1 MIFLSVCFCKA
12 RQDQANVGAP
22 SETHKHDEPGSGHGI
37 LPTPAA
43 NQPPIGQDIDARWA
57 EYPTREDPNFQ
68 FNPQRSLLKPEE
80 IGGGNRKT
88 FLPILIYPPDE
99 GEEPGEIYQEGEG
112 NYAHTGN
119 WKLNEAQEK
128 LFFRRVHRA
137 LKESG
142 ANSVGKWVYD
152 LRDDHNDLSTWRS
165 NPGIPL
171 SEHNYDPVGLN
182 KYLIEEGYDPWSYVP
197 VYFVRGLGAFAGGNP
212 KLSDDY
218 EPFEGASAVMGDA
231 AIESLAGIS
240 GEDGRNAYEIIKGY
254 EYPDISASSLKFD
267 STYQAQMGAVLHEGF
282 HAIGALPH
290 RDGVDDYV
298 NNFGGVHGEEFAKA
312 IDQDMR
318 DSQST
323 NRMAAMNII
332 MNDPSRYGWGS
343 SSPTEAGFII
353 EKDHE
358 TGKSLLANFSQQDLR
373 RLQEETLAGDT
384 KSISPQY
391 AAKFYGTQEK
401 RAETLDTKPEE
412 GDMAGVLPRGVPTV
426 NTGQGRGNKTGMP
439 KVSSAIP
446 ASVPGITD
454 VQGEPDPNKLTE
466 MFQAY
471 SAGQLSR
478 EQLINQLDV
487 FSTGRG
493 GILEML
499 ESMEH
504 QPQQITGHAFGGE
517 TGQIQGG
524 MLPPQVQSSES
535 ESGAIPP
542 MEGPLDKRHQRIA
555 GLIQNYGVMPEDAN
569 QMATVLNPNEQGV
582 PYAWEQEQINL
593 TFGDDP
599 RTATGMGTGN
609 VTKQGAFDAAR
620 ASVSP
625 SIKSLS
631 DDQIWDVINTQAAN
645 APMTAA
651 DINVDH
657 TPRSQVP
664 TSQGG
669 TMSTGWESPETD
681 DYEDIPNTTF
691 NPNVQPN
698 IVWDPV
704 RNQYID
710 TNKMQLL
717 PPPPATFQGGAMGDM
732 STAATN
738 QAIQQGG
745 GAYGDMA
752 AAADTVRATPAIN
765 GGAYGD
771 MGTAATNRAIEQG
784 GGAYGDMAT
793 AADTV
798 TQRNFPGAFGDAAWT
813 AQNTP
818 PAVPPAGPTISA
830 EEYAKFKESGP
841 VGANPLGGLE
851 QIGAD
856 LFGKLF
862 QKMGWENP
870 GLLETKEAKFVENY
884 LKDQLGF
891 TAGVSGSSP
900 QGAGTREDPFTQG
913 TGTTGVGD
921 IYYGSSGKLNEQGVP
936 IPVARDAGGVP
947 VPDPVEDKPTEP
959 FFGTDP
965 LASPTDATTDPAT
978 GAAYTGTTAAPTSGT
993 TGFNTVDDFDFPE
1006 IKNFLNALSTEAR
1019 SGMGGENL
1027 PGIIIDSMT
1036 AITNARNQGNVQLA
1050 NANTNAAIAYL
1061 DRAAAVTRDNARR
1074 ALDRD
1079 VAMGQVNNEL
1089 TLAAKTEQFRQVMER
1104 FRASGEVP
1112 AIDANGQFIMETVDG
1127 KEVIKTKDSFEREMS
1142 YAELTQQKDLQMT
1155 EMFGKLIQTEGA
1167 KQVGIDSFETLAS
1180 QSFGFTKILQQSE
1193 QMGYLA
1199 DAEGKPILDD
1209 AGNRIDTLAARRY
1222 GWTKDIEEERN
1233 KLLSRQNNNDM
1244 EKAELQAATVQYGQ
1258 ELSSLI
1264 DAGKLAEAVAVRKE
1278 KSLNDRRLAEAT
1290 KRELTVNTL
1299 LSLSKPSTML
1309 FVKRYGLLDD
1319 LGAALGIDFGQEAM
1333 GQVEPPAMI
1342 TAGQYPTY
1350 DQLWNASPEERQI
1363 MLAETAAYENVSV
1376 EGALQRIQDWRPGGT
1391 PLRRTAIK
1399 GATR

>member
-1 MIFLSVCFCKA
+1 M
-12 RQDQANVGAP
+12 GAP

-358 TGKSLLANFSQQDLR
+358 TGKSLIANFSQQDLR

-771 MGTAATNRAIEQG
+771 MGTAATNRAIERG
-784 GGAYGDMAT
+784 GGAVGDMSA

-798 TQRNFPGAFGDAAWT
+798 TQRNYPGAYGDAAWT
-813 AQNTP
+813 AQHTP
-818 PAVPPAGPTISA
+818 PAVPQTGPTISA
-830 EEYAKFKESGP
+830 EEYAKFKEGGP

-870 GLLETKEAKFVENY
+870 GLLETKEAKDVENY

-891 TAGVSGSSP
+891 TSTGVSVSPRKDIQDEDAAMQSLYRSQGYLGSGS
-900 QGAGTREDPFTQG
+900 
-913 TGTTGVGD
+913 GD
-921 IYYGSSGKLNEQGVP
+921 IHINIGDSPEAQADGLLEPQEIFAPTDKSIPGTPGYEGTDVTHTEEGVQVGK
-936 IPVARDAGGVP
+936 
-947 VPDPVEDKPTEP
+947 TEP
-959 FFGTDP
+959 FE
-965 LASPTDATTDPAT
+965 
-978 GAAYTGTTAAPTSGT
+978 
-993 TGFNTVDDFDFPE
+993 TGFKTVEDFDFPE
-1006 IKNFLNALSTEAR
+1006 LRGFLNSLSESAR
-1019 SGMGGENL
+1019 SDLAGQGLAGS
-1027 PGIIIDSMT
+1027 IVT
-1036 AITNARNQGNVQLA
+1036 ALTDITNARVAGQVSLA
-1050 NANTNAAIAYL
+1050 NNNTQAAVEFL
-1061 DRAAAVTRDNARR
+1061 DRAALNLRTEAQQNIEKG
-1074 ALDRD
+1074 
-1079 VAMGQVNNEL
+1079 VAIGQIENTA
-1089 TLAAKTEQFRQVMER
+1089 TLAREAEEYKQVMQR
-1104 FRASGEVP
+1104 YMATGKIPQLDPDTGDFKRNDDDT
-1112 AIDANGQFIMETVDG
+1112 INFDETL
-1127 KEVIKTKDSFEREMS
+1127 ERELSYDELQQDRTIRMS
-1142 YAELTQQKDLQMT
+1142 EL
-1155 EMFGKLIQTEGA
+1155 FGKLINFTRTGEIKKIEGMEPLADMQTLEA
-1167 KQVGIDSFETLAS
+1167 Q
-1180 QSFGFTKILQQSE
+1180 QFGLSKILKQSE
-1193 QMGYLA
+1193 LAGVMMGE
-1199 DAEGKPILDD
+1199 DGKPLMVTKKNPKTGQDEQVPLD
-1209 AGNRIDTLAARRY
+1209 TFEARRY
-1222 GWTKDIEEERN
+1222 AWEYDIAQERIRLEDEQQTIDVN
-1233 KLLSRQNNNDM
+1233 MS
-1244 EKAELQAATVQYGQ
+1244 ELEAATVQYGQ
-1258 ELSSLI
+1258 QLTSHIE
-1264 DAGKLAEAVAVRKE
+1264 AGRLAEAVTARKE
-1278 KSLNDRRLAEAT
+1278 KTIAENK
-1290 KRELTVNTL
+1290 KREMEKNQLKVSTL
-1299 LSLSKPSTML
+1299 LSLADPSTML
-1309 FVKRYGLLDD
+1309 FAKRYKILDD
-1319 LGAALGIDFGQEAM
+1319 IGAAIGVDFSGEVAIPEPPPMVQPGTYPTLRMLQEAT
-1333 GQVEPPAMI
+1333 PA
-1342 TAGQYPTY
+1342 
-1350 DQLWNASPEERQI
+1350 ERQI
-1363 MLAETAAYENVSV
+1363 MMAETAAWG
-1376 EGALQRIQDWRPGGT
+1376 GAAADNASAMAAQQRIAQWTPGAK
-1391 PLRRTAIK
+1391 PLRRGVIQGSA
-1399 GATR
+1399 R